1 MQQSAAYLLF
11 QNDYFV
17 HNQFFVL
24 NEDFP
29 TFDSLPSRKLIS
41 FNNRG
46 ETIRVIYIYNPTDQ
60 RRIEIMKILLD
71 KYQVHI
77 TSNKQSIHTC
87 QINPKWSDRRSNII
101 DQNQFEVRLIY
112 LQ

>member
-1 MQQSAAYLLF
+1 
-11 QNDYFV
+11 
-17 HNQFFVL
+17 
-24 NEDFP
+24 
-29 TFDSLPSRKLIS
+29 
-41 FNNRG
+41 
-46 ETIRVIYIYNPTDQ
+46 
-60 RRIEIMKILLD
+60 MKILLD